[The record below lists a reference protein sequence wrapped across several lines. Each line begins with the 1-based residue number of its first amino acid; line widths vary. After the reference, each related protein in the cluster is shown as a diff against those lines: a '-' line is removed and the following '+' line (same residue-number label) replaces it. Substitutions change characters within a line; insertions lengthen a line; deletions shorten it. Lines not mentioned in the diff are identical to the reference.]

1 MKRQTMF
8 FGILVFFVLL
18 VWVLPQASA
27 QNYGQIRAL
36 KRRADTVTQ
45 QKNSF
50 VARVLSSYKIP
61 CQITEQGIV
70 ARLHIENR
78 WYDVNQIEIVPVTRE
93 VDEGYQVIAHEI
105 FSNQN
110 PLVPHLSFESMAQS
124 ASSSRLE
131 SHYHRII
138 SQLSYVFCPLPT
150 AHFLSLFST
159 AGSSK

>member
-8 FGILVFFVLL
+8 FGILVSFALF

-36 KRRADTVTQ
+36 KRRADTVTH

-61 CQITEQGIV
+61 YQITEQGIV

-78 WYDVNQIEIVPVTRE
+78 WYDVNQIEIVPVTRGRWR
-93 VDEGYQVIAHEI
+93 VPGHSSRNILLHRRRNPTPG
-105 FSNQN
+105 FSN
-110 PLVPHLSFESMAQS
+110 
-124 ASSSRLE
+124 
-131 SHYHRII
+131 
-138 SQLSYVFCPLPT
+138 
-150 AHFLSLFST
+150 
-159 AGSSK
+159 

>member
-18 VWVLPQASA
+18 VLVLPQASA

-36 KRRADTVTQ
+36 KRRADTVTH

-50 VARVLSSYKIP
+50 VARVLSSYKIQY
-61 CQITEQGIV
+61 QIIEQGIV

-93 VDEGYQVIAHEI
+93 VDGGYQVIAHEI
-105 FSNQN
+105 FFYTEGEILH
-110 PLVPHLSFESMAQS
+110 LVS
-124 ASSSRLE
+124 AVSI
-131 SHYHRII
+131 H
-138 SQLSYVFCPLPT
+138 
-150 AHFLSLFST
+150 
-159 AGSSK
+159 

>member
-8 FGILVFFVLL
+8 LGILVFFALF

-36 KRRADTVTQ
+36 KRRADTVTH

-50 VARVLSSYKIP
+50 VAQVLSSYKIP
-61 CQITEQGIV
+61 YQTTEQGIV

-93 VDEGYQVIAHEI
+93 VDGGYQVIAHEI
-105 FSNQN
+105 FFYTEGEILH
-110 PLVPHLSFESMAQS
+110 LVS
-124 ASSSRLE
+124 AVNIR
-131 SHYHRII
+131 
-138 SQLSYVFCPLPT
+138 
-150 AHFLSLFST
+150 
-159 AGSSK
+159 

>member
-8 FGILVFFVLL
+8 FGILVSFALL
-18 VWVLPQASA
+18 VWVSPHASA

-36 KRRADTVTQ
+36 KRRADTVTH

-61 CQITEQGIV
+61 YQITEQGIV

-93 VDEGYQVIAHEI
+93 VDGGYQVIAHEI
-105 FSNQN
+105 FFYTEGETLH
-110 PLVPHLSFESMAQS
+110 LVS
-124 ASSSRLE
+124 AVTIR
-131 SHYHRII
+131 
-138 SQLSYVFCPLPT
+138 
-150 AHFLSLFST
+150 
-159 AGSSK
+159 